1 MGKLKEQLLNNLTPE
16 EMDERYELSAFEYV
30 ELTERYKDKKEDE
43 YIPTDVEMEKLEQMG
58 KDYYNSKEFREY
70 VENYNPTD
78 ESVDWND
85 ELEQQ
90 FWKEQ
95 PPYPFATQ
103 NELDEINDSLKVKFT
118 EDEVIQAARA
128 IKNED
133 WFIARIRRELN
144 TIWNRKNGIF

>member
-1 MGKLKEQLLNNLTPE
+1 MT
-16 EMDERYELSAFEYV
+16 
-30 ELTERYKDKKEDE
+30 
-43 YIPTDVEMEKLEQMG
+43 

-70 VENYNPTD
+70 VENYNPTE

-118 EDEVIQAARA
+118 EDDVIQAARA

-144 TIWNRKNGIF
+144 TIWNRKNGVF